1 MEVRFEKTER
11 TDSTLWKEEFL
22 MDLWKNL
29 TRKPIYK
36 AKWDLWMVK
45 VSCILY
51 FHFLTWALHFVS
63 CGLAWVCKLMLQWAQ
78 NKPIRLMVL
87 SMTTVT

>member
-36 AKWDLWMVK
+36 AK
-45 VSCILY
+45 
-51 FHFLTWALHFVS
+51 
-63 CGLAWVCKLMLQWAQ
+63 
-78 NKPIRLMVL
+78 
-87 SMTTVT
+87 